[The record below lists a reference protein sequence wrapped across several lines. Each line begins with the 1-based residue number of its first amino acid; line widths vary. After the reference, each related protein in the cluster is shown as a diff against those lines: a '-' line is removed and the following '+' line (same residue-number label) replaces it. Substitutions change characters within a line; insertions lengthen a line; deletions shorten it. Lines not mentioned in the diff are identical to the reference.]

1 MSANRNRQWLVWAG
15 GIIAVAAIGAMI
27 WYFVPSLH
35 PKGGARPVA
44 DYYPTR
50 GWRMSTPEEQ
60 GFDSAKLAE
69 MLTALD
75 KDGVPVDSVMIVR
88 NGYVALDAYF
98 APYDGSFPH
107 NQASVTKSVTA
118 TLIGI
123 AIDQGVLKLDQPMV
137 SFFPDRTIANLD
149 ARKSRIT
156 VEDLV
161 SMRNGMESECLNGDL
176 PTLDKMRVNSDWI
189 QAALDRK
196 LTMDPGTSW
205 CYDSPGMHILSGIL
219 QQATGMTELEYARQ
233 NLFGPLGITDVFW
246 AADPKGHTQGWGNL
260 YLKPRDAAK
269 IGYLWLNQGKWEGKQ
284 IVSPNW
290 VNEMVKP
297 RSRAGA
303 DDYGYGTWIGR
314 DAPPNDYYYAVG
326 RLGQYIRVYPSY
338 NAIIVVTAQGL
349 SSFDQV
355 GGYVAA
361 AFLNPEEAL
370 PANSSATAKLDAA
383 LKEITQT
390 DSFPVTKLPD
400 TASSIA
406 GRRIVLE
413 SNPLRVTEARFEFTD
428 PNVAKFFVTKAQ
440 GDNEVWSIGLDG
452 KYRLSTIS
460 GEAARGYWAD
470 AHTFVIETFEDG
482 FVTYRFNFDGDR
494 VIVESPDRG
503 VTLRGRLE

>member
-1 MSANRNRQWLVWAG
+1 MNADRNRKLPLLAG
-15 GIIAVAAIGAMI
+15 GIIAIAALGAMV

-35 PKGGARPVA
+35 PKRTPQPIA
-44 DYYPTR
+44 DYYPTS
-50 GWRMSTPEEQ
+50 GWRTSTPEEQ
-60 GFDSAKLAE
+60 GFDSARLAE
-69 MLTALD
+69 MLTTLH
-75 KDGVPVDSVMIVR
+75 KGGFPVDSVLVVR
-88 NGYVALDAYF
+88 NGYVVLDAYF

-123 AIDQGVLKLDQPMV
+123 AIDQGKLKLDQPMI

-149 ARKSRIT
+149 ERKSRIT

-161 SMRNGMESECLNGDL
+161 SMRNDMESECLNGDL
-176 PTLDKMRVNSDWI
+176 PTLDAMRVSSDWI

-196 LTMDPGTSW
+196 MVADPGTSW

-219 QQATGMTELEYARQ
+219 QKATGMTELEYARQ
-233 NLFGPLGITDVFW
+233 NLFGPLGIRDVFW
-246 AADPKGHTQGWGNL
+246 AADPQGHTQGWGNL
-260 YLKPRDAAK
+260 YLEPQDAAK
-269 IGYLWLNQGKWEGKQ
+269 VGYLWLNRGRWEGKQ
-284 IVSPNW
+284 IVSANW
-290 VNEMVKP
+290 INEMTKS

-303 DDYGYGTWIGR
+303 DDYGYGTWVGR
-314 DAPPNDYYYAVG
+314 DTPPNDYFYAVG

-338 NAIIVVTAQGL
+338 NAVVVITAQGL
-349 SSFDQV
+349 SDYGEV
-355 GGYVAA
+355 GGFIGA
-361 AFLNPEEAL
+361 AFPSPEKAL
-370 PANSSATAKLDAA
+370 PASSSAAAKLDAA
-383 LKEITQT
+383 LKEISQA
-390 DSFPVTKLPD
+390 DAFPATRLPE
-400 TASSIA
+400 TAASIA

-428 PNVAKFFVTKAQ
+428 PNVATFFVTKAQ

-460 GEAARGYWAD
+460 GEVARGYWAD
-470 AHTFVIETFEDG
+470 PHTFVIETFEDG
-482 FVTYRFNFDGDR
+482 FVTYRFKFDGNL